1 MIEIKG
7 PNVFKGYLNKLDQT
21 KEAFTKD
28 GYFITGD
35 IGYFDDDGYLYIS
48 GRNKDLI
55 ISGGYNVYPKEIED
69 VINENENVIESAVF
83 GIPDNDLGEIPIAAI
98 VMYQKDNKLENIK
111 SYLEKNLVRYKI
123 PKDYFILDE
132 LPKNIMGKV
141 QKNILKKKYKKIK

>member
-35 IGYFDDDGYLYIS
+35 IGYFDDDGYLFIS

-55 ISGGYNVYPKEIED
+55 ISGGYNIYPKEIED

-83 GIPDNDLGEIPIAAI
+83 GIPDNDLGEIPVAAI

-123 PKDYFILDE
+123 PKDYFVLDE

-141 QKNILKKKYKKIK
+141 QKNILKEKYNKN

>member
-55 ISGGYNVYPKEIED
+55 ISGGYNIYPKEIED

-83 GIPDNDLGEIPIAAI
+83 GIPDNDLGEIPVAAI

-123 PKDYFILDE
+123 PKDYFVLDE

-141 QKNILKKKYKKIK
+141 QKNILKEKYNKN

>member
-1 MIEIKG
+1 M
-7 PNVFKGYLNKLDQT
+7 DQT
-21 KEAFTKD
+21 NEAFTKD

-55 ISGGYNVYPKEIED
+55 ISGGYNIYPKEIED

-83 GIPDNDLGEIPIAAI
+83 GIPDNDLGEIPVAAI

-111 SYLEKNLVRYKI
+111 SYLKKNLVRYKI
-123 PKDYFILDE
+123 PKDYLVLDE

-141 QKNILKKKYKKIK
+141 QKNILKEKYNKN

>member
-55 ISGGYNVYPKEIED
+55 ISGGYNIYPKEIED

-83 GIPDNDLGEIPIAAI
+83 GIPDNDLGEIPVAAI

-123 PKDYFILDE
+123 PKEYFVLDE

-141 QKNILKKKYKKIK
+141 QKNILKEKYNKN

>member
-55 ISGGYNVYPKEIED
+55 ISGGYNIYPKEIED

-83 GIPDNDLGEIPIAAI
+83 GIPDNDLGEIPVAAI

-111 SYLEKNLVRYKI
+111 SHLEKNLVRYKI
-123 PKDYFILDE
+123 PKEYFVLDE

-141 QKNILKKKYKKIK
+141 QKNILKEKYNKN